1 MVIFFKDSTKK
12 CLEDA
17 IFVINRIADDNDMSS
32 VDVYRLIEANCA
44 MCDDYDHVAIRI
56 PIVLDEEG
64 DK

>member
-17 IFVINRIADDNDMSS
+17 IFVINRIAKDNNMSS
-32 VDVYRLIEANCA
+32 SEVYKLIEANCA
-44 MCDDYDHVAIRI
+44 MCDDYDHVAIRM
-56 PIVLDEEG
+56 PIALDEES